1 MIFAHR
7 GNGPKYRHFCVTG
20 QIGSSQF
27 VAVWSALMLL
37 TACTQTV
44 TAPPVAAPP
53 PPAFITPTPDAGAYR
68 EQPALGLSCVP
79 YARQRSGIAL
89 RGDAYAWWEAAAGR
103 YPRGAKPAA
112 GAVLVLNQTDRLRSG
127 HLAVVKTVLGPR
139 EILVDHANWIP
150 DEVVTNMPVIDV
162 SPDNDWSLLRFWNAP
177 SRTFG
182 AIYPASGF
190 VYALAENTA
199 PVQPM
204 PDDDGNQPIVISS
217 HGVTVGGP

>member
-1 MIFAHR
+1 
-7 GNGPKYRHFCVTG
+7 
-20 QIGSSQF
+20 
-27 VAVWSALMLL
+27 MLL
-37 TACTQTV
+37 TACTQK
-44 TAPPVAAPP
+44 ASEPPVSSLPPQVFAPQ
-53 PPAFITPTPDAGAYR
+53 PDTASYR

-89 RGDAYAWWEAAAGR
+89 RGDAYAWWDAAAGR
-103 YPRGAKPAA
+103 YPRGAAPAP

-127 HLAVVKTVLGPR
+127 HLAVVKTVINAR

-162 SPDNDWSLLRFWNAP
+162 SPANDWSQLRFWNAP

-190 VYALAENTA
+190 VYAVADNALPAQPVPA
-199 PVQPM
+199 PQTIPEDVT
-204 PDDDGNQPIVISS
+204 DQPIVISS
-217 HGVTVGGP
+217 HGVTVGSP